1 MRDHNVT
8 DVCKSNALS
17 ILGTGVYLPPARP
30 VREVVAE
37 AGSAD
42 TSIYQGWDNVCHA
55 LEEDHPSTMGGTALK
70 AALEDAG
77 VDPKELKL
85 VIFAGMS
92 RDYLP
97 SWSVSAEL
105 MKNCGAS
112 GDCAGLDL
120 TVGCMG
126 ALSALDLAQ
135 GWLALRGGGVAAV
148 VAAERW
154 SYTVDHSASESYGLW
169 AHADGAGATVVGMN
183 TDHAAKARFYGAEFV
198 SQSDLNGA
206 VLVEYGGTRN
216 PIAPEGITPF
226 ERKFI
231 GLEGVDMR
239 ERYSLG
245 YQGSYKALKERFGVV
260 PERVLCNQTANLF
273 MHLIASVIEI
283 PIENFLIT
291 GHDTGHVGSAD
302 ILIVLDKLLKST
314 GCNEPYLMAASTPY
328 AFGSGLLM
336 PA

>member
-1 MRDHNVT
+1 MS
-8 DVCKSNALS
+8 DVSKKHALS

-30 VREVVAE
+30 VREIVAE

-42 TSIYQGWDNVCHA
+42 TSIYQGWDNACHA
-55 LEEDHPSTMGGTALK
+55 LEDDHPSTMGATALQ
-70 AALEDAG
+70 AALQDAG

-85 VIFAGMS
+85 LIFAGMS

-97 SWSVSAEL
+97 SWSVSSEL
-105 MKNCGAS
+105 MKSCDATGA
-112 GDCAGLDL
+112 CAGIDL

-126 ALSALDLAQ
+126 ALTALDLAQ

-148 VAAERW
+148 VTAERW

-169 AHADGAGATVVGMN
+169 AHADGAAATVVAMN
-183 TDHAAKARFYGAEFV
+183 TDHQAKALFYGAEFV

-206 VLVEYGGTRN
+206 VLVEYGGTRK
-216 PIAPEGITPF
+216 PIAPAGITPF
-226 ERKFI
+226 ERKFV
-231 GLEGVDMR
+231 GVEGVDMR
-239 ERYSLG
+239 QRYSEG
-245 YQGSYKALKERFGVV
+245 YQGSYQVLKDRFGVV
-260 PERVLCNQTANLF
+260 PERVVCNQTANLF
-273 MHLIASVIEI
+273 MYLIASVIQI

-291 GHDTGHVGSAD
+291 GHGTGHVGSAD
-302 ILIVLDKLLKST
+302 IIIGLDKLLKTT
-314 GCNEPYLMAASTPY
+314 GCHEPYLMAGSTPY